1 MTHQVKDPAGAVTAV
16 AHIAAMVQVRS
27 VAWELPY
34 DMGAAKKKKKFCIW
48 EEQIHPPTVLHF
60 VFPLEFI

>member
-34 DMGAAKKKKKFCIW
+34 DMGAAKKKKILHLGGADSPTYCVAFCF
-48 EEQIHPPTVLHF
+48 PT
-60 VFPLEFI
+60 